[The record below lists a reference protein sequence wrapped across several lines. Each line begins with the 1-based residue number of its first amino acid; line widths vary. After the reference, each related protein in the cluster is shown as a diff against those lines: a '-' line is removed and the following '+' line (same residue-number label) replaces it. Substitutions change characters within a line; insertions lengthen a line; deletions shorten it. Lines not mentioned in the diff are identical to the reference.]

1 MPILKEITVKDFEAE
16 AMPHFNDIF
25 RTALRLTKSRSE
37 AKNLIEEVYLQ
48 AWKAFR
54 FYKPEINSR
63 AWLFKI
69 LYSKS
74 NSSRQKN
81 INFEF
86 VEDGDDKLRN
96 LDFTLGVV
104 AKTLSEE
111 EIFLCLEHI
120 PPDFREPML
129 LAHEEE
135 FSYKEIT
142 EILNIPIE
150 TVIPRISRGIKL
162 LGSEMMKLADSH
174 EVVLNE
180 GVFV

>member
-16 AMPHFNDIF
+16 VMPYFNDIF
-25 RTALRLTKSRSE
+25 LTALRLTKNRSE
-37 AKNLIEEVYLQ
+37 AQNLIEEVYLQ

-69 LYSKS
+69 LYDKF
-74 NSSRQKN
+74 NYYHQKN
-81 INFEF
+81 ISFEF

-96 LDFTLGVV
+96 PDSTLGVV
-104 AKTLSEE
+104 AKTFSEE
-111 EIFLCLEHI
+111 EIFSCLEHI
-120 PPDFREPML
+120 PPDFREPMM

-142 EILNIPIE
+142 DILDIPID
-150 TVIPRISRGIKL
+150 TVIPRIIRGRKL
-162 LGSEMMKLADSH
+162 LGNEMMKLADSH
-174 EVVLNE
+174 EVVLDE
-180 GVFV
+180 TVFV

>member
-1 MPILKEITVKDFEAE
+1 
-16 AMPHFNDIF
+16 
-25 RTALRLTKSRSE
+25 
-37 AKNLIEEVYLQ
+37 LIEEVYLQ

-69 LYSKS
+69 LYSKF
-74 NSSRQKN
+74 NHYHQKN
-81 INFEF
+81 IIFEF

-96 LDFTLGVV
+96 LDFILGVV

-111 EIFLCLEHI
+111 KIFSCLEHI

-129 LAHEEE
+129 LAHEEK

-142 EILNIPIE
+142 EILDITIE
-150 TVIPRISRGIKL
+150 TVIPKISRGGKL
-162 LGSEMMKLADSH
+162 LGSEMMKLADSN
-174 EVVLNE
+174 EVVLNV

>member
-1 MPILKEITVKDFEAE
+1 MPILEEITVKDFEAE

-25 RTALRLTKSRSE
+25 RTALRLTKNRSE

-48 AWKAFR
+48 AWKGFR

-74 NSSRQKN
+74 NHYRKEN
-81 INFEF
+81 INFES
-86 VEDGDDKLRN
+86 VEDGDGKLRN
-96 LDFTLGVV
+96 LDFILGTV
-104 AKTLSEE
+104 AKTLREE
-111 EIFLCLEHI
+111 EIFSCLEHI

-135 FSYKEIT
+135 FSYEEIT
-142 EILNIPIE
+142 EILDIPIE
-150 TVIPRISRGIKL
+150 TVIPRISRGRKL
-162 LGSEMMKLADSH
+162 FGSEMMKVSDSH
-174 EVVLNE
+174 EGVLNK

>member
-25 RTALRLTKSRSE
+25 RTALRLTKNRSE
-37 AKNLIEEVYLQ
+37 AQNLIEKVYLH

-54 FYKPEINSR
+54 FYRPEINSR

-74 NSSRQKN
+74 NHYHQEN

-86 VEDGDDKLRN
+86 LEDDDSLRS
-96 LDFTLGVV
+96 LDFTLRIV

-111 EIFLCLEHI
+111 EIFSCLEHI
-120 PPDFREPML
+120 PPDFREPMM

-142 EILNIPIE
+142 DILDIPID
-150 TVIPRISRGIKL
+150 TVIPRIIRGRKL

-180 GVFV
+180 AVFV